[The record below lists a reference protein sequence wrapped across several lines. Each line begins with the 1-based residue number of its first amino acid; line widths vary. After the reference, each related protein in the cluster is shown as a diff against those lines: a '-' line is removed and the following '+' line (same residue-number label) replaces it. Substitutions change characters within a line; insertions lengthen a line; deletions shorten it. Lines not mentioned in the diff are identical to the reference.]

1 MRILFISDLHLKES
15 DAITT
20 ARFQAFMREVAPG
33 ADALYVMG
41 DLFHV
46 WLGDALIAH
55 DEYAQSAIALFAQL
69 NRASTKIYYIHGNRD
84 FMLDTQF
91 FRASG
96 MELLP
101 EQSTIQL
108 GNQTAL
114 LMHGDEL
121 CTDDARYQRARKILR
136 SPLFRAFGNRLPF
149 WIRNQIAARLRRASK
164 AHKAGASMQILDAN
178 RDAINAAF
186 TRHNVSLMIHGHTHR
201 PTDETI
207 NNKRRI
213 VLSDWQQDYGYLEW
227 IDGEFHV
234 RPWPASLPPPLGPAE
249 GAGRSSAAVSTNGR
263 DGR

>member
-15 DAITT
+15 DAATT
-20 ARFQAFMREVAPG
+20 ARFHAFMREVAPG
-33 ADALYVMG
+33 ADALYVIG

-46 WLGDALIAH
+46 WLGDAFIAH

-84 FMLDTQF
+84 FMLGAQF

-108 GNQTAL
+108 GDQTAL

-121 CTDDARYQRARKILR
+121 CTDDVPYQRMRKILR
-136 SPLFRAFGNRLPF
+136 SRAFRAFGNRLPF
-149 WIRNQIAARLRRASK
+149 WLRNQIAVRIRRASK
-164 AHKAGASMQILDAN
+164 AHKAGSSMQILDAN
-178 RDAINAAF
+178 RNAIEAAF
-186 TRHNVSLMIHGHTHR
+186 KRHNVSLMIHGHTHR
-201 PTDETI
+201 PTDETMEVGGEK
-207 NNKRRI
+207 KRRI

-227 IDGEFHV
+227 IDGEFQV
-234 RPWPASLPPPLGPAE
+234 RPWPASVPLPRGE
-249 GAGRSSAAVSTNGR
+249 VAA
-263 DGR
+263 